1 MSLDV
6 PTLTF
11 AGGFVA
17 LSSSIFLLFYWWQDR
32 KAWSALW
39 WAAGNCGL
47 GVGIFLLSLH
57 DTLAYY
63 VTNIIGPL
71 ILDIAAGLA
80 FAAARILNR
89 GSVNPYLLVS
99 CLATWMGMQ
108 VVAGMFWTEQMTA
121 ALGVAASAACYASA
135 ALELHQ
141 GRNEQLRGRKPIIV
155 VLTLHAAALVMT
167 ALQYSLEIDYS
178 LLPSIDLLG
187 AIHFVSIIYSTGTAL
202 LVPMMLKERSEQK
215 YKQAALTDPLT
226 GLANR
231 RGFMDRAQ
239 RMCDRMAQDARPVAL
254 LVFDLDRF
262 KRIND
267 TFGHAM
273 GDRILRVFADILLKA
288 QRPTDITARIG
299 GEEFVAML
307 PNAGEQAAIAIANRI
322 REAFQSE
329 ALFIDG
335 QRIVATV
342 SVGIAACA
350 GRPSD
355 AVDMLAKADS
365 ALYRAKNDGRNR
377 VFLAEAESSGAI
389 PCNLV
394 LASGNLVPGNVIRI
408 A

>member
-1 MSLDV
+1 
-6 PTLTF
+6 
-11 AGGFVA
+11 
-17 LSSSIFLLFYWWQDR
+17 
-32 KAWSALW
+32 
-39 WAAGNCGL
+39 
-47 GVGIFLLSLH
+47 
-57 DTLAYY
+57 
-63 VTNIIGPL
+63 
-71 ILDIAAGLA
+71 
-80 FAAARILNR
+80 
-89 GSVNPYLLVS
+89 
-99 CLATWMGMQ
+99 
-108 VVAGMFWTEQMTA
+108 
-121 ALGVAASAACYASA
+121 
-135 ALELHQ
+135 
-141 GRNEQLRGRKPIIV
+141 
-155 VLTLHAAALVMT
+155 
-167 ALQYSLEIDYS
+167 
-178 LLPSIDLLG
+178 
-187 AIHFVSIIYSTGTAL
+187 
-202 LVPMMLKERSEQK
+202 
-215 YKQAALTDPLT
+215 
-226 GLANR
+226 
-231 RGFMDRAQ
+231 
-239 RMCDRMAQDARPVAL
+239 MAQDARPVAL